1 MLRME
6 TCMKGETF
14 HFMRENPDL
23 RIQGVSAE

>member
-23 RIQGVSAE
+23 RIQRV